1 MGAGVGQAPW
11 KVWGEGCI
19 SDTAGSKWKSPVAPQ
34 RNGFSAIRKGFLA
47 VCLFA
52 HPSPSLNNGGNRED
66 VQGPPAKY
74 LRQLEPLSREGSVEG
89 THQLGLR
96 CQVLT
101 DLLLGPGEGPLL
113 CPVGLWIAS
122 PHVCWAS
129 HTGALLERLG
139 LSTVGSQPQLLHLIP
154 HPPVPHSPSLILQ
167 EAGP

>member
-1 MGAGVGQAPW
+1 MGAGTGQAPW

-47 VCLFA
+47 ICLFA

-74 LRQLEPLSREGSVEG
+74 LQQLEPLSREGSVEG

-101 DLLLGPGEGPLL
+101 GPRRRATVVPRRPLDSESSCLQGQPHRGFVGET
-113 CPVGLWIAS
+113 WS
-122 PHVCWAS
+122 KDCW
-129 HTGALLERLG
+129 
-139 LSTVGSQPQLLHLIP
+139 LSEPQLLHLIP